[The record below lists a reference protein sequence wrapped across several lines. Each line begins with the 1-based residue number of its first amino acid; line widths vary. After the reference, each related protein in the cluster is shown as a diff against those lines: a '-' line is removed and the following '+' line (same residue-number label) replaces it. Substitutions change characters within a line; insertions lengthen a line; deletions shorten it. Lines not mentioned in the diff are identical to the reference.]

1 VGAAIGQSLP
11 VAVGVMISPLPIVA
25 VVLMLTSGKAR
36 ANAVAFLLGW
46 FVAVGGVALVVALL
60 AGSAAPDSG
69 GPAEWVAWVKI
80 VLGLLLL
87 FVAVRQWRGRPRG
100 DVEPP
105 APRWMAAID
114 SFTPVKSLGL
124 AVLLG
129 AVNPKNLLLAVS
141 GGAAIGS
148 AAGGDVAVS
157 ITAAV
162 VFAVVAS
169 LGVATPVVI
178 YVSMGTRAAALLD
191 GLKTWL
197 IHNNAV
203 VMAVLLLV
211 IGAKMIGDGISAL

>member
-1 VGAAIGQSLP
+1 MGAAIGQSLP

-114 SFTPVKSLGL
+114 SFTPVKALGL

-162 VFAVVAS
+162 VFALVAS

-191 GLKTWL
+191 GLKSWL

>member
-1 VGAAIGQSLP
+1 MGGAIGQSLP

-36 ANAVAFLLGW
+36 ANAFAFLLGW
-46 FVAVGGVALVVALL
+46 FVAVGAVALVVALL
-60 AGSAAPDSG
+60 AGSGTPATA
-69 GPAEWVAWVKI
+69 GPADWVGWLKI
-80 VLGLLLL
+80 VLGVLLLL
-87 FVAVRQWRGRPRG
+87 VAVRQWRGRPRG

-114 SFTPVKSLGL
+114 SFTPVKALGL

-141 GGAAIGS
+141 GGVAIGS

-157 ITAAV
+157 VTAAV

-178 YVSMGTRAAALLD
+178 YVSMGERAAALLD

-203 VMAVLLLV
+203 VMALLLLV
-211 IGAKMIGDGISAL
+211 IGAKMIGDGITAL

>member
-1 VGAAIGQSLP
+1 MGGAIGQSLP

-36 ANAVAFLLGW
+36 ANAFAFLLGW
-46 FVAVGGVALVVALL
+46 FVAVGAVALVVALL
-60 AGSAAPDSG
+60 AGSGTPDTA
-69 GPAEWVAWVKI
+69 GPADWVGWLKI
-80 VLGLLLL
+80 VLGVLLLL
-87 FVAVRQWRGRPRG
+87 VAVRQWRGRPRG

-114 SFTPVKSLGL
+114 SFTPVKALGL

-141 GGAAIGS
+141 GGVAIGS

-157 ITAAV
+157 VTAAV

-178 YVSMGTRAAALLD
+178 YVSMGERAAALLD

-203 VMAVLLLV
+203 VMALLLLV
-211 IGAKMIGDGISAL
+211 IGAKMIGDGITAL

>member
-1 VGAAIGQSLP
+1 MGAAIGQSLP

-69 GPAEWVAWVKI
+69 GPAGWVAWVKI

-114 SFTPVKSLGL
+114 SFTPVKALGL

>member
-1 VGAAIGQSLP
+1 MGAAIGQSLP

-25 VVLMLTSGKAR
+25 VVLMLTSGKAK

-46 FVAVGGVALVVALL
+46 FVAVGGVALVVALV
-60 AGSAAPDSG
+60 AGSSVPDAG
-69 GPAEWVAWVKI
+69 GPAAWTAWLKI

-87 FVAVRQWRGRPRG
+87 FVAARQWRGRPRG

-105 APRWMAAID
+105 APKWMAAID
-114 SFTPVKSLGL
+114 SFTPVKALGL

-148 AAGGDVAVS
+148 AAGGDTTVS
-157 ITAAV
+157 IVAAV

-178 YVSMGTRAAALLD
+178 YASMGTRAAALLD
-191 GLKTWL
+191 GLKAWL

-211 IGAKMIGDGISAL
+211 IGAKMIGDGIATL